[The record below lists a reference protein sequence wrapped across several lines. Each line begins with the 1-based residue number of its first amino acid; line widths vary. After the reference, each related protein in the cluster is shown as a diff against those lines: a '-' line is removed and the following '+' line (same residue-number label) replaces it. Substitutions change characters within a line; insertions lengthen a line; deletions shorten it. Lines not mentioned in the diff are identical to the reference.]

1 MSVYRIHSTFYTE
14 YMLTVF
20 IGNQVKIDNLF
31 SLSGVLYV
39 IKLHYSLQSCVFLIP
54 DFYKG
59 GLQSWKGWG
68 KNSINSPPSSCSM
81 ILSATKRSKSDDWF
95 KIILLVISPCNM
107 WKRKGAKVGTFHPF
121 FHGTWH
127 PLDWQ
132 TPTGRCSGTKRE
144 ETKSKLSILLL
155 NPLLDSQNVPFPPL

>member
-20 IGNQVKIDNLF
+20 LGNQVKIDHLF
-31 SLSGVLYV
+31 SLSGALYV
-39 IKLHYSLQSCVFLIP
+39 INLHYLLQSCVFLIP

-68 KNSINSPPSSCSM
+68 KNWINSPPSSCSM
-81 ILSATKRSKSDDWF
+81 ILSATKKSKSDDWF

-107 WKRKGAKVGTFHPF
+107 WKCKVAKVGTFHPF
-121 FHGTWH
+121 FHHVAPPWLADSYW
-127 PLDWQ
+127 PVQ
-132 TPTGRCSGTKRE
+132 RNEAGRNQIKAFHFT
-144 ETKSKLSILLL
+144 L
-155 NPLLDSQNVPFPPL
+155 NPLLDSHNLPFPHL